1 MTDEMKI
8 EGEEV
13 CDENGVCY
21 AYSGAT
27 GTSLVP
33 YSGESPIYYQVLFSD
48 GNKTSSK
55 TEVLLFVGTDGGAP
69 PSEKEE
75 LPLMIIGVGA
85 VVLAAISGFVMW
97 ARRPA
102 EGSWDEAEVWD

>member
-27 GTSLVP
+27 GTSVIP
-33 YSGESPIYYQVLFSD
+33 YSGDSQIYYQVIFSD
-48 GNKTSSK
+48 GNKTSSR
-55 TEVLLFVGTDGGAP
+55 TDVLIFVGADGGTP
-69 PSEKEE
+69 PSEGGD
-75 LPLMIIGVGA
+75 LPFTLIGIGTL
-85 VVLAAISGFVMW
+85 VLAALSGFVYW
-97 ARRPA
+97 ARKPA
-102 EGSWDEAEVWD
+102 SG

>member
-1 MTDEMKI
+1 MKI

-27 GTSLVP
+27 GTSLIP
-33 YSGESPIYYQVLFSD
+33 YAGDSPIYYQVLFSD

-55 TEVLLFVGTDGGAP
+55 TDVIQFIGADGGTP
-69 PSEKEE
+69 PAQEVE
-75 LPLMIIGVGA
+75 LPILLIGVGML
-85 VVLAAISGFVMW
+85 VLAVIAGFVMW

-102 EGSWDEAEVWD
+102 SG

>member
-27 GTSLVP
+27 GTSLIP
-33 YSGESPIYYQVLFSD
+33 YSGDSEIYYQVIFSD
-48 GNKTSSK
+48 GNKTSSR
-55 TEVLLFVGTDGGAP
+55 TDVLVFVGADGGTP
-69 PSEKEE
+69 PSEGGD
-75 LPLMIIGVGA
+75 LPIMMIGIGA
-85 VVLAAISGFVMW
+85 LDLAALSGFVYW
-97 ARRPA
+97 ARKPA
-102 EGSWDEAEVWD
+102 SG